1 MKELQ
6 AFTASMLLIL
16 GFIGYTDTARYEA
29 EQHTKRAY
37 LELEVRYKEAEA
49 EVSKQ
54 RVLELKY
61 SCELINRHG
70 ETYAKEGC

>member
-1 MKELQ
+1 MKEILTLTLFCLC
-6 AFTASMLLIL
+6 ALI
-16 GFIGYTDTARYEA
+16 FINQTDKSLYEA
-29 EQHTKRAY
+29 EQHAKRAY

-49 EVSKQ
+49 EVARL

-70 ETYAKEGC
+70 ETLTSENC

>member
-1 MKELQ
+1 MKEILTLTICCLLGLLFI
-6 AFTASMLLIL
+6 AHTDAS
-16 GFIGYTDTARYEA
+16 RYEA
-29 EQHTKRAY
+29 EQHAKRAY

-49 EVSKQ
+49 ETARL

-70 ETYAKEGC
+70 ETFTNEEC

>member
-1 MKELQ
+1 MKELMT
-6 AFTASMLLIL
+6 FTACVLIVFSL
-16 GFIGYTDTARYEA
+16 IDYTDTARYEA
-29 EQHTKRAY
+29 EEHAKRAY

-49 EVSKQ
+49 EVARL

-70 ETYAKEGC
+70 ETFTDEGC

>member
-1 MKELQ
+1 MKEILAGM
-6 AFTASMLLIL
+6 AFALLVGAFVQHFDIE
-16 GFIGYTDTARYEA
+16 RYEA
-29 EQHTKRAY
+29 EQHAKRAY

-49 EVSKQ
+49 EVARL

-70 ETYAKEGC
+70 ETFTNKEC